1 MKEEKK
7 KIQNNFIV
15 AAGLLALFI
24 LYTVAIMFVD
34 VQPIGPQG
42 SSVGF
47 AEVNQYFHTL
57 FGVNMLLYSI
67 TDWLSIAVLFIMFGF
82 AMVGLVQLIK
92 RKSLFRVDSSILVLG
107 GFYVLV
113 FLAYLFF

>member
-1 MKEEKK
+1 MRSKLSSKMKEEKK

-82 AMVGLVQLIK
+82 AIKITTLIIVNIIDK
-92 RKSLFRVDSSILVLG
+92 I
-107 GFYVLV
+107 V
-113 FLAYLFF
+113 FVFIQIMLE

>member
-34 VQPIGPQG
+34 VQPIAHR
-42 SSVGF
+42 V
-47 AEVNQYFHTL
+47 H
-57 FGVNMLLYSI
+57 
-67 TDWLSIAVLFIMFGF
+67 LS
-82 AMVGLVQLIK
+82 GL
-92 RKSLFRVDSSILVLG
+92 RKSINIFIRCLV
-107 GFYVLV
+107 
-113 FLAYLFF
+113 

>member
-47 AEVNQYFHTL
+47 AESQFN
-57 FGVNMLLYSI
+57 I
-67 TDWLSIAVLFIMFGF
+67 FIRC
-82 AMVGLVQLIK
+82 LV
-92 RKSLFRVDSSILVLG
+92 
-107 GFYVLV
+107 
-113 FLAYLFF
+113 

>member
-34 VQPIGPQG
+34 VQPIGFICRVCG
-42 SSVGF
+42 S
-47 AEVNQYFHTL
+47 Q
-57 FGVNMLLYSI
+57 SI
-67 TDWLSIAVLFIMFGF
+67 FSYAVWCEYAAI
-82 AMVGLVQLIK
+82 
-92 RKSLFRVDSSILVLG
+92 
-107 GFYVLV
+107 
-113 FLAYLFF
+113 

>member
-47 AEVNQYFHTL
+47 A
-57 FGVNMLLYSI
+57 SI
-67 TDWLSIAVLFIMFGF
+67 NIFIRC
-82 AMVGLVQLIK
+82 LV
-92 RKSLFRVDSSILVLG
+92 
-107 GFYVLV
+107 
-113 FLAYLFF
+113 

>member
-42 SSVGF
+42 SSVG
-47 AEVNQYFHTL
+47 L
-57 FGVNMLLYSI
+57 
-67 TDWLSIAVLFIMFGF
+67 
-82 AMVGLVQLIK
+82 
-92 RKSLFRVDSSILVLG
+92 RKSINIFIRCLV
-107 GFYVLV
+107 
-113 FLAYLFF
+113 

>member
-34 VQPIGPQG
+34 VQPNLAHR
-42 SSVGF
+42 V
-47 AEVNQYFHTL
+47 H
-57 FGVNMLLYSI
+57 
-67 TDWLSIAVLFIMFGF
+67 LS
-82 AMVGLVQLIK
+82 GL
-92 RKSLFRVDSSILVLG
+92 RKSINIFIRCLV
-107 GFYVLV
+107 
-113 FLAYLFF
+113 

>member
-42 SSVGF
+42 
-47 AEVNQYFHTL
+47 H
-57 FGVNMLLYSI
+57 
-67 TDWLSIAVLFIMFGF
+67 LS
-82 AMVGLVQLIK
+82 GL
-92 RKSLFRVDSSILVLG
+92 RKSINIFIRCLV
-107 GFYVLV
+107 
-113 FLAYLFF
+113 

>member
-34 VQPIGPQG
+34 VQPRC
-42 SSVGF
+42 V
-47 AEVNQYFHTL
+47 
-57 FGVNMLLYSI
+57 
-67 TDWLSIAVLFIMFGF
+67 
-82 AMVGLVQLIK
+82 
-92 RKSLFRVDSSILVLG
+92 
-107 GFYVLV
+107 
-113 FLAYLFF
+113 

>member
-47 AEVNQYFHTL
+47 CGSQ
-57 FGVNMLLYSI
+57 SI
-67 TDWLSIAVLFIMFGF
+67 FSYAVWCEYAAI
-82 AMVGLVQLIK
+82 
-92 RKSLFRVDSSILVLG
+92 
-107 GFYVLV
+107 
-113 FLAYLFF
+113 

>member
-24 LYTVAIMFVD
+24 LYTVAIMFVMCS
-34 VQPIGPQG
+34 QSAHRA

-47 AEVNQYFHTL
+47 AEVN
-57 FGVNMLLYSI
+57 NI
-67 TDWLSIAVLFIMFGF
+67 FIRC
-82 AMVGLVQLIK
+82 LV
-92 RKSLFRVDSSILVLG
+92 
-107 GFYVLV
+107 
-113 FLAYLFF
+113 